1 LQQKTKGLAPL
12 IQQWIFYSI
21 CQLVQNVMAPGGLV
35 FAEEF
40 PFQVLLFQ
48 LGRLHSRFPRLLL
61 LPGGL
66 CIFILRQLLTRI
78 ICRGGGGSLLPAN
91 VLLTPLENK

>member
-1 LQQKTKGLAPL
+1 
-12 IQQWIFYSI
+12 
-21 CQLVQNVMAPGGLV
+21 VMAPGGLV

-48 LGRLHSRFPRLLL
+48 LGRLHRRLPLLLL

-66 CIFILRQLLTRI
+66 YLFILRQLLARI
-78 ICRGGGGSLLPAN
+78 ICRGYAGSLLPVN
-91 VLLTPLENK
+91 VLLIPSKNK